1 MSTSNLQWALRVAFT
16 RAFHAVTTPFL
27 FLFLV
32 AQAQVIQ
39 ECEQP
44 GTSIARIALN
54 HSLNANLDLGFA

>member
-1 MSTSNLQWALRVAFT
+1 MAFT

-54 HSLNANLDLGFA
+54 HSLNANLDLGFG

>member
-1 MSTSNLQWALRVAFT
+1 M
-16 RAFHAVTTPFL
+16 

-39 ECEQP
+39 ECAQP

-54 HSLNANLDLGFA
+54 HSLNANLDLGFG

>member
-16 RAFHAVTTPFL
+16 RAFHAVTTP

-54 HSLNANLDLGFA
+54 HSLNANLDLGFG